1 MYILIPG
8 KQEYQDKV
16 LERRNE
22 ALRRA
27 RAWRAKQGL
36 CKQIWRER
44 KCARE
49 SQRAPE
55 RVRESQ
61 REPERARENQ
71 REPERERQRES
82 LWPSVALSGSLWFSL
97 SGSLWYCPAG
107 RRGHDAFPHNTL
119 FQGEKENTKMGTSC
133 F

>member
-16 LERRNE
+16 LERRND
-22 ALRRA
+22 ALSRA
-27 RAWRAKQGL
+27 RALCAKQGL

-44 KCARE
+44 ERARE

-61 REPERARENQ
+61 RVPERARESQ
-71 REPERERQRES
+71 REPKRAREREPERI
-82 LWPSVALSGSLWFSL
+82 SVAIRGSLWL
-97 SGSLWYCPAG
+97 SMVLSLW
-107 RRGHDAFPHNTL
+107 L
-119 FQGEKENTKMGTSC
+119 SLVLSSW
-133 F
+133 